1 MKVLP
6 DREHLVGAWRE
17 QKVTN
22 ALKERQKELQAEFS
36 DQKPPYGTLDDVR
49 DLLAEEP
56 ELSWDEALNKLM
68 HD

>member
-17 QKVTN
+17 QKVAN

-36 DQKPPYGTLDDVR
+36 DQQPPYGILDDVR

-56 ELSWDEALNKLM
+56 ELSWDEALSKLM

>member
-1 MKVLP
+1 VKVLP

-17 QKVTN
+17 QKVAN

-36 DQKPPYGTLDDVR
+36 DQQPPYGILDDVR

-56 ELSWDEALNKLM
+56 QLSWDEALNKLM